1 MTKSI
6 SKFQPSAAGFWSK
19 LKQFFEALEGLDETY
34 PERLERRVSELESQ
48 MARLATAGTAAGAP
62 RR

>member
-6 SKFQPSAAGFWSK
+6 SNSQPSAAGFWSK
-19 LKQFFEALEGLDETY
+19 VKQFFEALEGLDETY
-34 PERLERRVSELESQ
+34 SERLERRVSELENR
-48 MARLATAGTAAGAP
+48 MARLATAGNAVRAP